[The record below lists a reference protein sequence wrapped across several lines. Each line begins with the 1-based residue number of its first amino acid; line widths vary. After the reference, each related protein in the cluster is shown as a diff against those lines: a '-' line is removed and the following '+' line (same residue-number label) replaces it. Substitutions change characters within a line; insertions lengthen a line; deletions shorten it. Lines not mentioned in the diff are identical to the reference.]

1 MTGEDHCG
9 RNVLQCTLFGCVSL
23 NSHLPL
29 VELKAASL
37 QTAHLL
43 CSITLINRDV
53 LLFSFD
59 SAFLKSLTSSSRSML
74 LNSSGVRLRSD
85 GEEEGRGGVGEGR
98 GGEGERGGVGRGG
111 EGGEGR
117 GGDGGEGRGRWR
129 GLEMR
134 NEEGQCGC
142 LFTQYTPLP
151 TQ

>member
-9 RNVLQCTLFGCVSL
+9 RNVLQCTLFGCISL

-29 VELKAASL
+29 VELKATSL

-98 GGEGERGGVGRGG
+98 GGEGERGGEER
-111 EGGEGR
+111 EGR
-117 GGDGGEGRGRWR
+117 GGVVMEGRGGGGGGGWK
-129 GLEMR
+129 
-134 NEEGQCGC
+134 
-142 LFTQYTPLP
+142 
-151 TQ
+151 